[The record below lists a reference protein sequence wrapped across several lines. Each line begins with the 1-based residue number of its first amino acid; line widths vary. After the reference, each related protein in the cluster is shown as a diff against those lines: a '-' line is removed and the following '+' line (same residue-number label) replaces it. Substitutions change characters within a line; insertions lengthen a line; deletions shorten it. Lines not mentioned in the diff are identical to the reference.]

1 MKILIWSLLV
11 LTIAGC
17 SSLAGNP
24 PGAASQRPEIEL
36 PTAEDTV
43 VSQTTPIDEQP
54 MASPTALTNR
64 ADLED
69 YGPAPE
75 LTNDTWLNVSKS
87 LRLADLRGQV
97 VLIDMWTYG

>member
-1 MKILIWSLLV
+1 MRILIWGLLV
-11 LTIAGC
+11 LIIAGC
-17 SSLAGNP
+17 STLVGKT
-24 PGAASQRPEIEL
+24 PGAILKGPEIE
-36 PTAEDTV
+36 PSAGEDAA
-43 VSQTTPIDEQP
+43 VSQTPRIEEQP
-54 MASPTALTNR
+54 VASPTALTNR